1 MLPKFGLILPPLNAH
16 WSWSE
21 QLALCRAI
29 DQARAN
35 SIWVKD
41 KIGNGYVD
49 SFSILAALTGH
60 IHRSMLVAEVTVGKG
75 FAPQRHPAL
84 VAKAATS
91 LDVLCSGRVMV
102 ALRAPLG
109 LSMFTASASETPR
122 SISAESN
129 WIYEVN
135 ETITIMK
142 IMFEAARERSDQE
155 EKSSF
160 FGKNWSIARAVNL
173 PGPIQSKGPPI
184 FVEAPNH
191 AVKVDVDFV
200 HGDFVHGDGL
210 LINFA
215 TYNYSND
222 LEGLRHYIGEV
233 SSWLKME
240 ANPRRRIVLYGIPL
254 AIEDSYAEEIS
265 SGFTGEI
272 GGNNPPTAKAAN
284 GLLEKRTLPPL
295 VGTSTYIVDLA
306 STYRSVGVDEVACTL
321 PTPTDPV
328 ILQATLNWLASH

>member
-1 MLPKFGLILPPLNAH
+1 MLPKFGLILPPLNAR
-16 WSWSE
+16 WSWKE
-21 QLALCRAI
+21 QLTLCRVI

-35 SIWVKD
+35 SIWVGD
-41 KIGNGYVD
+41 NIGSDYVD
-49 SFSILAALTGH
+49 SFSILAALAGH
-60 IHRSMLVAEVTVGKG
+60 IHKSMLVAEVTVGKG

-91 LDVLCSGRVMV
+91 LDVLCSGRVV
-102 ALRAPLG
+102 IALRAPLG

-129 WIYEVN
+129 WMYEVN
-135 ETITIMK
+135 DIITIMK
-142 IMFEAARERSDQE
+142 IMFEAAREGNDQE

-191 AVKVDVDFV
+191 AVKVDV
-200 HGDFVHGDGL
+200 GPVHGDGL
-210 LINFA
+210 LINFS

-222 LEGLRHYIGEV
+222 LEGLRNYIGEV
-233 SSWLKME
+233 SAWLEME

-254 AIEDSYAEEIS
+254 AIEDSYAEKIS
-265 SGFTGEI
+265 RELPGEI
-272 GGNNPPTAKAAN
+272 GGNNSLTAKAVN

-295 VGTSTYIVDLA
+295 VGTSTYIANLA
-306 STYRSVGVDEVACTL
+306 STYRSVGVDELACTL
-321 PTPTDPV
+321 PNPTDPV
-328 ILQATLNWLASH
+328 ILQATLSWLASH